1 MPKNPQIDAY
11 IAKQRDFARPI
22 LEYLREVVHT
32 ACPEVTESLKWGC
45 PHYEHH
51 GLLGGMAAFKE
62 HCRFILWKWELID
75 PLASPTDDEGAFGR
89 ITSIKDLP
97 SKKVLISYVKKA
109 AKLNEEGV
117 TIPRAARTKPELP
130 VPKELTAALKRNT
143 AAKKTW
149 DKFSPSH
156 RREYIEWITE
166 AKTDATREKRLAT
179 TLEQLAEGK
188 SRNWKYERKS
198 KNDK

>member
-22 LEYLREVVHT
+22 LEHLREVVHA
-32 ACPEVTESLKWGC
+32 ACPEVTEVLKWGC
-45 PHYEHH
+45 PSFEYH
-51 GLLGGMAAFKE
+51 GLLYGMAAFKA
-62 HCRFILWKWELID
+62 HCRFILWKWQLID
-75 PLASPTDDEGAFGR
+75 LQGSPSDDEGSFGK
-89 ITSIKDLP
+89 ITSVKDLP
-97 SKKVLISYVKKA
+97 SKKVLIGYIKKA
-109 AKLNEEGV
+109 MKLNEEGV
-117 TIPRAARTKPELP
+117 KAPRTARAKPELP
-130 VPKELTAALKRNT
+130 VPKGLAAALKRNL

-149 DKFSPSH
+149 DNFSPSH

-179 TLEQLAEGK
+179 TLEQLAEGR
-188 SRNWKYERKS
+188 SRNWKYERK